1 MKIALGVA
9 ALALLAAM
17 PVGAQTIG
25 GTISPL
31 RLPSQKL
38 PWTPPA
44 TFNAT
49 EVSGAEST
57 YVPSTFVTFDSA
69 VAAGKVHLKEMGK
82 TVAQAATDS
91 RAAARANATKARF
104 AQDDLGR
111 VVLFRN

>member
-17 PVGAQTIG
+17 PAGAQAVG
-25 GTISPL
+25 GAISPPQL
-31 RLPSQKL
+31 LSQKL

-57 YVPSTFVTFDSA
+57 YVPSTFVTFDGA
-69 VAAGKVHLKEMGK
+69 VAAGKVQLKELGK
-82 TVAQAATDS
+82 TVAEAATES
-91 RAAARANATKARF
+91 REAARANTTTAHFT
-104 AQDDLGR
+104 QDNRGR
-111 VVLFRN
+111 VVLSRD